1 MKRGRK
7 PTKQSFDGGEPSPKS
22 TRLHI
27 QTQIITDELTS
38 VRLQDITGQ
47 VEFVLN
53 TQSDDLALLGNSTS
67 SADFASSILASRVR
81 VVNAITNCTPNIDF
95 LEVGNVELFDV
106 D

>member
-1 MKRGRK
+1 MKCERK
-7 PTKQSFDGGEPSPKS
+7 LTQQSFDGGESSSKS

-27 QTQIITDELTS
+27 HTQVITDELTS

-53 TQSDDLALLGNSTS
+53 TQSDDLALLGNGSS
-67 SADFASSILASRVR
+67 SADFTGSILASRVR
-81 VVNAITNCTPNIDF
+81 VVNAIANGTPNKDF
-95 LEVGNVELFDV
+95 LEVGNIELFDV